1 MVNRCSHISFFDH
14 GFGNDNRFARS
25 VTNGQALER
34 CQSAACITARTPC
47 DELPVLRRKGDIDSG
62 ARQMIKP
69 ACNDFFHVFD
79 RNWFKFQNGRARNK
93 SFGQCGIRV
102 LCGCTDKIGCPFLAY
117 RQKII
122 SLSRREPMNLV
133 NEDEQGPHT
142 GFVRELADLFD
153 TSACRMKGTKILA
166 EHVADS
172 ACYGGLS
179 NAGRALKMD
188 PATVGRRIQRLEE
201 QLSTRLFVKSPQGYA
216 LSGAGQGL
224 VEYADAAERAVL
236 GALEETR
243 DESRFLSGSIR
254 IGAPDGV
261 ANYLLPQIVAEICD
275 RHPGL
280 EVQIVA
286 LPRVFNLSKRE
297 ADMAITVSPPET
309 GRLTV
314 QKLTDYH
321 LHLAASRAYLA
332 AHPPIERLDDL
343 KGHRL
348 IGYIPDMIFDRELD
362 YLNTLGENAQAT
374 LMSNSFSV
382 QLNWARRG
390 AGVCIVHDFA
400 MPSYPDLVKLLVRD
414 VALERSFYLIRH
426 ADDRRV
432 ARLNRFADLLAQAFR
447 REVLRLEGL
456 T

>member
-1 MVNRCSHISFFDH
+1 
-14 GFGNDNRFARS
+14 
-25 VTNGQALER
+25 
-34 CQSAACITARTPC
+34 
-47 DELPVLRRKGDIDSG
+47 
-62 ARQMIKP
+62 
-69 ACNDFFHVFD
+69 
-79 RNWFKFQNGRARNK
+79 
-93 SFGQCGIRV
+93 
-102 LCGCTDKIGCPFLAY
+102 
-117 RQKII
+117 
-122 SLSRREPMNLV
+122 
-133 NEDEQGPHT
+133 
-142 GFVRELADLFD
+142 
-153 TSACRMKGTKILA
+153 
-166 EHVADS
+166 
-172 ACYGGLS
+172 
-179 NAGRALKMD
+179 
-188 PATVGRRIQRLEE
+188 
-201 QLSTRLFVKSPQGYA
+201 
-216 LSGAGQGL
+216 
-224 VEYADAAERAVL
+224 
-236 GALEETR
+236 
-243 DESRFLSGSIR
+243 
-254 IGAPDGV
+254 
-261 ANYLLPQIVAEICD
+261 
-275 RHPGL
+275 L